1 MQIKT
6 KANYLLSKKVIDRME
21 FLEDGKHVDHGVAPV
36 EGAELQKIMDL
47 ARGEG
52 AEMTS

>member
-1 MQIKT
+1 M
-6 KANYLLSKKVIDRME
+6 SKEKDVRMLGE
-21 FLEDGKHVDHGVAPV
+21 LLEDGKHIDHGVAPV

-52 AEMTS
+52 AEVTS